1 MEVNKMAVLQIREVG
16 DPVLRTETKEVE
28 EVTDKTREL
37 LDNMQETMYDANGVG
52 LAAPQ
57 IGISKAITVIDVGN
71 ELLEL
76 INPEI
81 IEKSDKTYV
90 DEEGCLSIPGQTGK
104 VERAYKITVKALD
117 RTGKEFEL
125 EAEGL
130 SARAIQ
136 HELDHLSGVLF
147 IDKTI

>member
-1 MEVNKMAVLQIREVG
+1 MALLQIRELG
-16 DPVLRTETKEVE
+16 DPVLRTETNQVE
-28 EVTDKTREL
+28 EVTDKTRDL

-57 IGISKAITVIDVGN
+57 VGISKAITVIDIGN
-71 ELLEL
+71 GVLEF

-81 IEKSDKTYV
+81 IEKSEKTYV
-90 DEEGCLSIPGQTGK
+90 DQEGCLSIPDRTDK
-104 VERAYKITVKALD
+104 VERAYQVKVRALD
-117 RTGKEFEL
+117 RSGEEFEL

-130 SARAIQ
+130 LARAIQ
-136 HELDHLSGVLF
+136 HELDHLDGVLF

>member
-1 MEVNKMAVLQIREVG
+1 MAVLQIREVG